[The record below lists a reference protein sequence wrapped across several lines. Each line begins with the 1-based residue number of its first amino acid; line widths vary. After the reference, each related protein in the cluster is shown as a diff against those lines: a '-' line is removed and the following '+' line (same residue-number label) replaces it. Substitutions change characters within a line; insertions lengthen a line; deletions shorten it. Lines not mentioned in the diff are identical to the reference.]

1 MTNTKTQETKRN
13 RKSLYMDIS
22 FLGPLIFFLFRIPI
36 TNIIGNEGNGYFAF
50 SWELYTVLGLFF
62 GHCFSSTINE
72 MVRKRV
78 RKNQYHNSSSVL
90 TTSLIVGILA
100 SLLGCVIFYFTSDV
114 LLGFLSMKLSGIS
127 FRLLGIL
134 LILSSL
140 TGIFCGYFE
149 GIGTNVPT
157 TFSKIVKGFVSGTG
171 ALIFTS
177 VLTKYGSKV
186 GALLYNVQYKPAFGA
201 TGIVAGCICGTI
213 FSLIFL
219 IVINMI
225 YQVPL
230 KQLLKKDT
238 LAEQESIIRVFKEM
252 SKLFLITFLE
262 IAFFNIFRIVNM
274 WLYIKT
280 TVLTDNKDKIV
291 QYLGSYH
298 GKVLVLT
305 TCIILLIF
313 IFTGRNI
320 HKIQKNYRRNNLT
333 NCWNL
338 FCEDTKQLLMLTL
351 SAAIILAVFGKNIF
365 TFLYKSAGN
374 IEITMLQIGC
384 INIILVSFAVYL
396 YRILK
401 KLDMKMFLIL
411 IPMIAF
417 VIQTLVMS
425 FIVKLPTVGALSL
438 IISETIFWL
447 LIVSMELLLSIK
459 TLKPRA
465 NINN

>member
-1 MTNTKTQETKRN
+1 MTNTKKQETKRIG
-13 RKSLYMDIS
+13 KSLYMDIS

-62 GHCFSSTINE
+62 GHCFSSTISE

-78 RKNQYHNSSSVL
+78 QKNQYHNSSSVL
-90 TTSLIVGILA
+90 TTSLILGIAA
-100 SLLGCVIFYFTSDV
+100 SLLGCVIFYFVSDV
-114 LLGFLSMKLSGIS
+114 LLGFLSMKLSGIC

-134 LILSSL
+134 LIFSSL
-140 TGIFCGYFE
+140 SGIFCGYFE

-157 TFSKIVKGFVSGTG
+157 TFSKIIKGFISGTG
-171 ALIFTS
+171 ALIFTTAF
-177 VLTKYGSKV
+177 TKYGSKV
-186 GALLYNVQYKPAFGA
+186 GALLYNNQYKPAFGA

-252 SKLFLITFLE
+252 SKLFLITFFE
-262 IAFFNIFRIVNM
+262 IAFFNVFRIVNM
-274 WLYIKT
+274 WLYIKS
-280 TVLTDNKDKIV
+280 TVLTDSKDKIV

-298 GKVLVLT
+298 GKVLVFT

-320 HKIQKNYRRNNLT
+320 RKIQKNYRRNNLT

-351 SAAIILAVFGKNIF
+351 PVAIILAVFGKNIF

-417 VIQTLVMS
+417 IIQTLVMS

>member
-1 MTNTKTQETKRN
+1 MTNTKKQETKRN
-13 RKSLYMDIS
+13 GKSLYMDIS
-22 FLGPLIFFLFRIPI
+22 FLGPLIFLLFRIPI

-62 GHCFSSTINE
+62 GHCFSSVISE

-78 RKNQYHNSSSVL
+78 RKNQYHNSSSIL
-90 TTSLIVGILA
+90 TTSLILGIIA
-100 SLLGCVIFYFTSDV
+100 SLLGCIIFYFVPDA

-134 LILSSL
+134 LIFSSL
-140 TGIFCGYFE
+140 SGIFCGYFE

-157 TFSKIVKGFVSGTG
+157 TFSKILKGFISGTG

-177 VLTKYGSKV
+177 ALTKYGSKV
-186 GALLYNVQYKPAFGA
+186 GALLYNAQYKPAFGA

-213 FSLIFL
+213 FSLLFL
-219 IVINMI
+219 IVINLI

-238 LAEQESIIRVFKEM
+238 ITEQDSFLRIFKEM
-252 SKLFLITFLE
+252 SKLFLISFLE
-262 IAFFNIFRIVNM
+262 VAFFNIFRIVNM

-280 TVLTDNKDKIV
+280 TVLTDGKDKIV

-298 GKVLVLT
+298 GKVLVFT

-320 HKIQKNYRRNNLT
+320 RRIQKNYRRNNMA
-333 NCWNL
+333 NCWNF
-338 FCEDTKQLLMLTL
+338 FCEDIKQLLMLTL
-351 SAAIILAVFGKNIF
+351 PAALILAVFGKNIF
-365 TFLYKSAGN
+365 TFIYKSAGN

-384 INIILVSFAVYL
+384 INIILVSFAVYM
-396 YRILK
+396 YRVLK
-401 KLDMKMFLIL
+401 KLDMKILLIL
-411 IPMIAF
+411 IPTIAF

-425 FIVKLPTVGALSL
+425 FIVKLPTIGALSL
-438 IISETIFWL
+438 IISEMIFWL

-459 TLKPRA
+459 TLKPRV

>member
-1 MTNTKTQETKRN
+1 MTNTKKQETKRIG
-13 RKSLYMDIS
+13 KSLYMDIS

-36 TNIIGNEGNGYFAF
+36 TDIIGNEGNGYFAF

-62 GHCFSSTINE
+62 GHCFSSTISE

-78 RKNQYHNSSSVL
+78 QKNQYHNSSSVL
-90 TTSLIVGILA
+90 TTSLILGIAA
-100 SLLGCVIFYFTSDV
+100 SLLGCVIFYFVSDV
-114 LLGFLSMKLSGIS
+114 LLGFLSMKLSGIC

-134 LILSSL
+134 LIFSSL
-140 TGIFCGYFE
+140 SGIFCGYFE

-157 TFSKIVKGFVSGTG
+157 TFSKIIKGFISGTG
-171 ALIFTS
+171 ALIFTTAF
-177 VLTKYGSKV
+177 TKYGSKV
-186 GALLYNVQYKPAFGA
+186 GALLYNNQYKPAFGA

-252 SKLFLITFLE
+252 SKLFLITFFE
-262 IAFFNIFRIVNM
+262 IAFFNVFRIVNM
-274 WLYIKT
+274 WLYIKS
-280 TVLTDNKDKIV
+280 TVLTDSKDKIV

-298 GKVLVLT
+298 GKVLVFT

-320 HKIQKNYRRNNLT
+320 RKIQKNYRRNNLT

-351 SAAIILAVFGKNIF
+351 PVAIILAVFGKNIF

-417 VIQTLVMS
+417 IIQTLVMS

>member
-1 MTNTKTQETKRN
+1 MTNTKKQETKRIG
-13 RKSLYMDIS
+13 KSLYMDIS
-22 FLGPLIFFLFRIPI
+22 FLGPLIFLLFRSPI

-62 GHCFSSTINE
+62 GHCFSSTISE

-78 RKNQYHNSSSVL
+78 QKNQYHNSSSVL
-90 TTSLIVGILA
+90 TTSLILGIAA
-100 SLLGCVIFYFTSDV
+100 SLLGCVIFYFVSDV
-114 LLGFLSMKLSGIS
+114 LLGFLSMKLSGIC

-134 LILSSL
+134 LIFSSL
-140 TGIFCGYFE
+140 SGIFCGYFE

-157 TFSKIVKGFVSGTG
+157 TFSKIIKGFISGTG
-171 ALIFTS
+171 ALIFTTAF
-177 VLTKYGSKV
+177 TKYGSKV
-186 GALLYNVQYKPAFGA
+186 GALLYNNQYKPAFGA

-252 SKLFLITFLE
+252 SKLFLITFFE
-262 IAFFNIFRIVNM
+262 IAFFNVFRIVNM
-274 WLYIKT
+274 WLYIKS
-280 TVLTDNKDKIV
+280 TVLTDSKDKIV

-298 GKVLVLT
+298 GKVLVFT

-320 HKIQKNYRRNNLT
+320 RKIQKNYRRNNLT

-351 SAAIILAVFGKNIF
+351 PVAIILAVFGKNIF

-417 VIQTLVMS
+417 IIQTLVMS

-447 LIVSMELLLSIK
+447 SIVSMELLLSIK

>member
-1 MTNTKTQETKRN
+1 MTNTKKQETKRIG
-13 RKSLYMDIS
+13 KSLYMDIS

-62 GHCFSSTINE
+62 GHCFSSTISE

-90 TTSLIVGILA
+90 TTSLILGIAA
-100 SLLGCVIFYFTSDV
+100 SLLGCVIFYFVSDV
-114 LLGFLSMKLSGIS
+114 LLGFLSMKLSGIC

-134 LILSSL
+134 LIFSSL
-140 TGIFCGYFE
+140 SGIFCGYFE

-157 TFSKIVKGFVSGTG
+157 TFSKIIKGFISGTG
-171 ALIFTS
+171 ALIFTTAF
-177 VLTKYGSKV
+177 TKYGSKV
-186 GALLYNVQYKPAFGA
+186 GALLYNNQYKPAFGA

-252 SKLFLITFLE
+252 SKLFLITFFE
-262 IAFFNIFRIVNM
+262 IAFFNVFRIVNM
-274 WLYIKT
+274 WLYIKS
-280 TVLTDNKDKIV
+280 TVLTDSKDKIV

-298 GKVLVLT
+298 GKVLVFT

-320 HKIQKNYRRNNLT
+320 RKIQKNYRRNDLT

-351 SAAIILAVFGKNIF
+351 PVAIILAVFGKNIF